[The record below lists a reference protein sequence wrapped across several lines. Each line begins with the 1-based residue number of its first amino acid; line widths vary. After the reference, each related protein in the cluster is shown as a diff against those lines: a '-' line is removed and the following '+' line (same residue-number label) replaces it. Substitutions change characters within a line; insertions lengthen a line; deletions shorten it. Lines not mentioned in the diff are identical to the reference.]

1 MQEGDQQAS
10 PATPNL
16 GGKPS
21 RESLSRLLELSP
33 LHISNAH
40 SDPDPAIDSAKSTDI
55 SPFSFLVRP
64 QYRYDTPA
72 YSDFKSFVR
81 ISRTNSHPRQS
92 SGSFSSTAAVQSSA
106 FFMPIGPHIAGS
118 FPTKDSPPPVNRS
131 PNPGITYSPTSY
143 ERLPL
148 KEWRFVKRAL
158 TEDIEPTL
166 RLDIAPGLSWI
177 ARRSV
182 QAAILE
188 GTLIIEPTP
197 ASSIMLTY
205 SCTLCG
211 EKREGKE
218 YGRTHRFC
226 TGDNPSNQRHPLCQ
240 YCLERMRVTCDFVGF
255 LRAVR
260 DGIWKIDGEEG
271 EEKAWD
277 ESVRLRERMFWARL
291 GTQTWNPSTQNGKTQ
306 HDEERLSTET
316 AGSGIDPLNK
326 TVIGDPVTPELQ
338 VTKTFEQMA
347 LHNAEIENA
356 ENLRNEVKED
366 EPAGKESGEFVDAL
380 ETGQDEVE
388 NKEDEKKDAPE
399 EESEAQR

>member
-1 MQEGDQQAS
+1 
-10 PATPNL
+10 
-16 GGKPS
+16 
-21 RESLSRLLELSP
+21 
-33 LHISNAH
+33 
-40 SDPDPAIDSAKSTDI
+40 
-55 SPFSFLVRP
+55 
-64 QYRYDTPA
+64 
-72 YSDFKSFVR
+72 
-81 ISRTNSHPRQS
+81 
-92 SGSFSSTAAVQSSA
+92 
-106 FFMPIGPHIAGS
+106 
-118 FPTKDSPPPVNRS
+118 
-131 PNPGITYSPTSY
+131 
-143 ERLPL
+143 
-148 KEWRFVKRAL
+148 
-158 TEDIEPTL
+158 
-166 RLDIAPGLSWI
+166 
-177 ARRSV
+177 
-182 QAAILE
+182 
-188 GTLIIEPTP
+188 
-197 ASSIMLTY
+197 
-205 SCTLCG
+205 
-211 EKREGKE
+211 
-218 YGRTHRFC
+218 
-226 TGDNPSNQRHPLCQ
+226 
-240 YCLERMRVTCDFVGF
+240 MRVTCDFVGF

-291 GTQTWNPSTQNGKTQ
+291 GTQTWNPSTQNGKAQ

-316 AGSGIDPLNK
+316 ARSGIDPLNK